1 MLTQQTKISS
11 HRSIISADLGRT
23 ATKACVSRNPSG
35 VVFIPANVLSMP
47 VEKVRGG
54 SFESKA
60 TDPLLDM
67 WLEYQGKGYAI
78 GQLAADFGAN
88 LGGADQSKVVDALVR
103 FFPVLDISK

>member
-1 MLTQQTKISS
+1 
-11 HRSIISADLGRT
+11 
-23 ATKACVSRNPSG
+23 
-35 VVFIPANVLSMP
+35 MP

-88 LGGADQSKVVDALVR
+88 LGGADQSKVVDALVKV
-103 FFPVLDISK
+103 FFLCWIFPDEGRNSSCAGFAVLFAGSV